1 MQLTRK
7 IRIYPTAEQ
16 EAVLWEL
23 SEINRKLYNRALN
36 ERRDAYAAGVT
47 GVNYIKQQ
55 NDLPGLKQ
63 EWPELRFVNAKVLQM
78 TLKTLDADYK
88 SFFEL
93 RKNGDEDA
101 NPPGFKG
108 RHYFTTLKHN
118 QSGFKVTNAAIRLSH
133 NLPDQGE
140 LSFPIPEREFGVV
153 KQVEVFRD
161 CKGKWYLAVV
171 EEVIP
176 LTPVENGQYQ
186 AWDLGVIK
194 QTAVNS
200 QGKFIEVQNSRPDR
214 YWNPKIEAVQARR
227 DHCRKKSKDPKPSRR
242 WIRYNAAKRT
252 MERKRS
258 NQLNDFQHK
267 QSKKLVE
274 NTKAGTI
281 IIGDLSV
288 KKMPKSKSA
297 TRQMNRSTQG
307 TGYLARFAGF
317 LTYKAILAGKQVI
330 EIGEEYTSKTCY
342 CCGKIH
348 AEMTVRDRVMHCE
361 CGTVLDRDRNAAI
374 NIMLRYLSQNALWTG
389 YREFTGNLRQTGLR
403 VPAIPRHSQEA
414 PCASGG

>member
-36 ERRDAYAAGVT
+36 ERREAYAAGVT

-78 TLKTLDADYK
+78 TLKTLDANYK

-108 RHYFTTLKHN
+108 RHYFTTMKHN
-118 QSGFKVTNAAIRLSH
+118 QSGFKVTNDAIRLSH

-161 CKGKWYLAVV
+161 CNGKWYLAVV

-186 AWDLGVIK
+186 AWDLG
-194 QTAVNS
+194 
-200 QGKFIEVQNSRPDR
+200 
-214 YWNPKIEAVQARR
+214 
-227 DHCRKKSKDPKPSRR
+227 
-242 WIRYNAAKRT
+242 
-252 MERKRS
+252 
-258 NQLNDFQHK
+258 
-267 QSKKLVE
+267 
-274 NTKAGTI
+274 
-281 IIGDLSV
+281 
-288 KKMPKSKSA
+288 
-297 TRQMNRSTQG
+297 
-307 TGYLARFAGF
+307 
-317 LTYKAILAGKQVI
+317 
-330 EIGEEYTSKTCY
+330 
-342 CCGKIH
+342 
-348 AEMTVRDRVMHCE
+348 
-361 CGTVLDRDRNAAI
+361 
-374 NIMLRYLSQNALWTG
+374 
-389 YREFTGNLRQTGLR
+389 
-403 VPAIPRHSQEA
+403 
-414 PCASGG
+414 

>member
-7 IRIYPTAEQ
+7 IRIYPTAGQ

-23 SEINRKLYNRALN
+23 SEINRKVYNLALN
-36 ERRDAYAAGVT
+36 ERREAHAAGIK

-55 NDLPGLKQ
+55 NDLPVLKK
-63 EWPELRFVNAKVLQM
+63 EWPELKTVNAKVLQM
-78 TLKTLDADYK
+78 TLKTLDANYK
-88 SFFEL
+88 SFFDL
-93 RKNGDEDA
+93 RKNGDVDA

-108 RHYFTTLKHN
+108 RHYFTTMKHN
-118 QSGFKVTNAAIRLSH
+118 QSGFKVTNTSIRLSH
-133 NLPDQGE
+133 NLPGKVE
-140 LSFPIPEREFGVV
+140 LTFPIPEQEFGAI

-161 CKGKWYLAVV
+161 SKEKWFLAVV
-171 EEVIP
+171 EDVLP
-176 LTPVENGQYQ
+176 PNPVDNGQYQ

-200 QGKFIEVQNSRPDR
+200 QGKFIEVKNIRPDR
-214 YWNPKIEAVQARR
+214 YWNPKIDAVQSRR
-227 DHCRKKSKDPKPSRR
+227 DHCKKVKGKKPSRR
-242 WIRYNAAKRT
+242 WISYNTTKRK

-258 NQLNDFQHK
+258 DQIKDFQHK
-267 QSKKLVE
+267 VSKNLVE
-274 NTKAGTI
+274 NTRAGTI
-281 IIGDLSV
+281 VIGDLSV
-288 KKMPKSKSA
+288 KKMPKSRSA
-297 TRQMNRSTQG
+297 TRQTNRSTQG
-307 TGYLARFAGF
+307 TGHLARFAGF
-317 LTYKAILAGKQVI
+317 LTYKGILAGKQVI
-330 EIGEEYTSKTCY
+330 EVGEEYTSKTCC

-374 NIMLRYLSQNALWTG
+374 NIMVRYLSQNALWTG

-403 VPAIPRHSQEA
+403 IPVTPGHSQEA

>member
-7 IRIYPTAEQ
+7 IRIYPTAGQ

-23 SEINRKLYNRALN
+23 SEINRKVYNLALN
-36 ERRDAYAAGVT
+36 ERREAHAAGIK

-55 NDLPGLKQ
+55 NDLPVLKK
-63 EWPELRFVNAKVLQM
+63 EWPELKTVNAKVLQM
-78 TLKTLDADYK
+78 TLKTLDANYK

-93 RKNGDEDA
+93 RKNGDVDA

-108 RHYFTTLKHN
+108 RHYFTTMKHN
-118 QSGFKVTNAAIRLSH
+118 QSGFKVTNTSIRLSH
-133 NLPDQGE
+133 NLPGKVE
-140 LSFPIPEREFGVV
+140 LTFPIPEQEFGAI

-161 CKGKWYLAVV
+161 SKEKWFLAVV
-171 EEVIP
+171 EDVLP
-176 LTPVENGQYQ
+176 PNPVDNGQYQ

-200 QGKFIEVQNSRPDR
+200 QGKFIEVKNIRPDR
-214 YWNPKIEAVQARR
+214 YWNPKIDAVQSRR
-227 DHCRKKSKDPKPSRR
+227 DHCKKVKGKKPSRR
-242 WIRYNAAKRT
+242 WISYNTTKRK

-258 NQLNDFQHK
+258 DQIKDFQHK
-267 QSKKLVE
+267 VSKNLVE
-274 NTKAGTI
+274 NTRAGTI

-288 KKMPKSKSA
+288 KKMPKSRSA
-297 TRQMNRSTQG
+297 TRQTNRSTQG
-307 TGYLARFAGF
+307 TGHLARFAGF
-317 LTYKAILAGKQVI
+317 LTYKGILAGKQVI
-330 EIGEEYTSKTCY
+330 EVGEEYTSKTCC

-374 NIMLRYLSQNALWTG
+374 NIMVRYLSQNALWTG

-403 VPAIPRHSQEA
+403 LPESPGHSQEA
-414 PCASGG
+414 PCESGG

>member
-7 IRIYPTAEQ
+7 IRIYPTAGQ

-23 SEINRKLYNRALN
+23 SEINRKVYNLALN
-36 ERRDAYAAGVT
+36 ERREAHAAGIK

-55 NDLPGLKQ
+55 NDLPVLKK
-63 EWPELRFVNAKVLQM
+63 EWPELKTVNAKVLQM
-78 TLKTLDADYK
+78 TLKTLDANYK

-93 RKNGDEDA
+93 RKNGDVDA

-108 RHYFTTLKHN
+108 RHYFTTMKHN
-118 QSGFKVTNAAIRLSH
+118 QSGFKVTNTSIRLSH
-133 NLPDQGE
+133 NLPGKVE
-140 LSFPIPEREFGVV
+140 LTFPIPEQEFGAI

-161 CKGKWYLAVV
+161 SKEKWFLAVV
-171 EEVIP
+171 EDVLP
-176 LTPVENGQYQ
+176 PNPVDNGQYQ

-200 QGKFIEVQNSRPDR
+200 QGKFIEVKNIRPDR
-214 YWNPKIEAVQARR
+214 YWNPKIDAVQSRR
-227 DHCRKKSKDPKPSRR
+227 DHCKKVKGKKPSRR
-242 WIRYNAAKRT
+242 WISYNTTKRK

-258 NQLNDFQHK
+258 DQIKDFQHK
-267 QSKKLVE
+267 VSKNLVE
-274 NTKAGTI
+274 NTRAGTI

-288 KKMPKSKSA
+288 KKMPKSRSA
-297 TRQMNRSTQG
+297 TRQTNRSTQG
-307 TGYLARFAGF
+307 TGHLARFAGF
-317 LTYKAILAGKQVI
+317 LTYKGILAGKQVI
-330 EIGEEYTSKTCY
+330 EVGEEYTSKTCC

-374 NIMLRYLSQNALWTG
+374 NIMVRYLSQNALWTG

-403 VPAIPRHSQEA
+403 IPVTPGHSQEA

>member
-7 IRIYPTAEQ
+7 IRIYPTAGQ

-23 SEINRKLYNRALN
+23 SEINRKVYNLALN
-36 ERRDAYAAGVT
+36 ERREAHAAGIK

-55 NDLPGLKQ
+55 NDLPVLKK
-63 EWPELRFVNAKVLQM
+63 EWPELKTVNAKVLQM
-78 TLKTLDADYK
+78 TLKTLDANYK

-93 RKNGDEDA
+93 RKNGDVDA

-108 RHYFTTLKHN
+108 RHYFTTMKHN
-118 QSGFKVTNAAIRLSH
+118 QSGFKVTNTSIRLSH
-133 NLPDQGE
+133 NLPGKVE
-140 LSFPIPEREFGVV
+140 LTFPIPEQEFGAI

-161 CKGKWYLAVV
+161 SKEKWFLAVV
-171 EEVIP
+171 EDVLP
-176 LTPVENGQYQ
+176 PNPVDNGQYQ

-200 QGKFIEVQNSRPDR
+200 QGKFIEVKNIRPDR
-214 YWNPKIEAVQARR
+214 YWNPKIDAVQSRR
-227 DHCRKKSKDPKPSRR
+227 DHCKKVKGKKPSRR
-242 WIRYNAAKRT
+242 WISYNTTKRK

-258 NQLNDFQHK
+258 DQIKDFQHK
-267 QSKKLVE
+267 VSKNLVE
-274 NTKAGTI
+274 NTRAGTI
-281 IIGDLSV
+281 VIGDLSV
-288 KKMPKSKSA
+288 KKMPKSRSA
-297 TRQMNRSTQG
+297 TRQTNRSTQG
-307 TGYLARFAGF
+307 TGHLARFAGF
-317 LTYKAILAGKQVI
+317 LTYKGILAGKQVI
-330 EIGEEYTSKTCY
+330 EVGEEYTSKTCC

-374 NIMLRYLSQNALWTG
+374 NIMVRYLSQNALWTG

-403 VPAIPRHSQEA
+403 IPVTPGHSQEA

>member
-7 IRIYPTAEQ
+7 IRIYPTVEQ

-23 SEINRKLYNRALN
+23 SEINRKLYNYALN
-36 ERRDAYAAGVT
+36 ERRDAYASGNE
-47 GVNYIKQQ
+47 GISYLKQQ

-78 TLKTLDADYK
+78 TLKTLDANYK
-88 SFFEL
+88 SFFAL
-93 RKNGDEDA
+93 RKNGDDDA

-108 RHYFTTLKHN
+108 RHYFTTMKHN
-118 QSGFKVTNAAIRLSH
+118 QSGFKVSSDSIRLSH
-133 NLPDQGE
+133 NIPGRGDLAF
-140 LSFPIPEREFGVV
+140 SIPEQEFGAV
-153 KQVEVFRD
+153 KQVEVFQD
-161 CKGKWYLAVV
+161 HNGKWYLGVV
-171 EEVIP
+171 EEVVSP
-176 LTPVENGQYQ
+176 TPVDNGQYQ
-186 AWDLGVIK
+186 AWDIGVTK

-200 QGKFIEVQNSRPDR
+200 QGKFIEVQNIRPDR
-214 YWNPKIEAVQARR
+214 YWNPKIAAVQSRR
-227 DHCRKKSKDPKPSRR
+227 DHCKKSKGQKPSRR
-242 WIRYNAAKRT
+242 WIRYNEVKKK

-258 NQLNDFQHK
+258 NQLKDFQHK
-267 QSKKLVE
+267 VSKHLVD
-274 NTKAGTI
+274 NTRAGTI
-281 IIGDLSV
+281 IVGDLSV

-297 TRQMNRSTQG
+297 SRSLNRSTQG

-330 EIGEEYTSKTCY
+330 EVGEEYTSKTCC

-348 AEMTVRDRVMHCE
+348 AEMTIRDRVMHCD

-389 YREFTGNLRQTGLR
+389 YREFSGNLRQTDLGLPE
-403 VPAIPRHSQEA
+403 VPVHSQEA

>member
-16 EAVLWEL
+16 ETALWEL
-23 SEINRKLYNRALN
+23 SEINRKVYNRALS
-36 ERRDAYAAGVT
+36 ERREAYATGIK

-55 NDLPGLKQ
+55 NDLPVLKQ
-63 EWPELRFVNAKVLQM
+63 GWPELKTVNAKVLQM
-78 TLKTLDADYK
+78 TLKTLDANYK

-93 RKNGDEDA
+93 RKNGDVDA

-108 RHYFTTLKHN
+108 RHYFTTMKHN
-118 QSGFKVTNAAIRLSH
+118 QSGFKVTNTSIRLSH
-133 NLPDQGE
+133 NLPGKVD
-140 LSFPIPEREFGVV
+140 LTFPIPEQEFGAV
-153 KQVEVFRD
+153 KQVEVFQD
-161 CKGKWYLAVV
+161 SKEKWYLAVV
-171 EEVIP
+171 EVVLP
-176 LTPVENGQYQ
+176 PNPVDNGLYQ

-200 QGKFIEVQNSRPDR
+200 QGKFIEVQNIRPDR
-214 YWNPKIEAVQARR
+214 YWNPKIDAVQSRR
-227 DHCRKKSKDPKPSRR
+227 DHCKKVKGKKPSRR
-242 WIRYNAAKRT
+242 WVRYNATKRK

-258 NQLNDFQHK
+258 NQLKDFQHK
-267 QSKKLVE
+267 VSKTLVE
-274 NTKAGTI
+274 NTRAGTI

-288 KKMPKSKSA
+288 KKMPKSRSA

-307 TGYLARFAGF
+307 AGFLARFAGF
-317 LTYKAILAGKQVI
+317 LTYKGILAGKQVI
-330 EIGEEYTSKTCY
+330 EVGEEYTSKTCC

-348 AEMTVRDRVMHCE
+348 AGMTVRDRVMQCE

-374 NIMLRYLSQNALWTG
+374 NIMLRYLSQNALWTD
-389 YREFTGNLRQTGLR
+389 YREFTGNLRQTGLGAPA
-403 VPAIPRHSQEA
+403 VPGHSQEA